1 MLGLR
6 ECNPLLAPSA
16 EVGLSWARDC
26 CIEESL
32 MSRFRLFVVIVRA
45 RRLRCTSLL
54 LMSGLVRML
63 SMNCCAYLR
72 NSSDLLASAR
82 ETTPTVKITSLLR
95 VPRPNELLTFLYW
108 LEGVSA
114 ASCCCCCD
122 VWVEVLLEAEDLD

>member
-1 MLGLR
+1 
-6 ECNPLLAPSA
+6 
-16 EVGLSWARDC
+16 
-26 CIEESL
+26 
-32 MSRFRLFVVIVRA
+32 
-45 RRLRCTSLL
+45 
-54 LMSGLVRML
+54 
-63 SMNCCAYLR
+63 MNCWAYLR

-122 VWVEVLLEAEDLD
+122 VWAEVLLEAEDLDGAEVAVVAADWTGYSSVHC